1 MIKDRTSTVGSR
13 AHGTITDVRTRTA
26 VWDRIRRDYIAI
38 LGTCLLSAVIVAAI
52 IAPFLRTLD
61 PVRTDVAVRLSGP
74 SVKYPLGTDQLG
86 RDVLSRVI
94 FGARVSIAV
103 ALGSVVLAALVG
115 VTVGIAS
122 GFSGGLLDEIMM
134 RGMDFMFAFP
144 AILMALTI
152 VTVLGHSSANLVV
165 ALGIVYA
172 PRFARIARASTLA
185 TKVETYVEAARSL
198 GASPFRIIHRHI
210 LPNSL
215 SPLLIVTTI
224 TLASAVLA
232 EASLS
237 FLGLGVQPP
246 YPSWGRM
253 LSEGKAYLE
262 IASWLTVFPGL
273 AVVATVLSFNLIGD
287 SLRDA
292 LDPRIRF

>member
-1 MIKDRTSTVGSR
+1 
-13 AHGTITDVRTRTA
+13 
-26 VWDRIRRDYIAI
+26 
-38 LGTCLLSAVIVAAI
+38 
-52 IAPFLRTLD
+52 
-61 PVRTDVAVRLSGP
+61 
-74 SVKYPLGTDQLG
+74 
-86 RDVLSRVI
+86 
-94 FGARVSIAV
+94 
-103 ALGSVVLAALVG
+103 LGSVVLAALVG